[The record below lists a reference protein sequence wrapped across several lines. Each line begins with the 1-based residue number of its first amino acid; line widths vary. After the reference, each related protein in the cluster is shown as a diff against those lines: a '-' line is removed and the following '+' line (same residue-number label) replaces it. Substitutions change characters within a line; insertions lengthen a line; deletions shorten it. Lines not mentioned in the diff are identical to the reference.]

1 MLRSKKMIVKV
12 NAIGKQCPLPVIEAK
27 KAIEEMKGTGIVE
40 VSVDNEIA
48 VQNLKKLAA
57 HKKLESSDEKLS
69 ADLYIVKINVS
80 GVGEEEKSV
89 EDEIETAPET
99 GKKNTVVVLGSNIM
113 GNGSDELGEILMKGF
128 VFALTKQSTLPKTVL
143 LYNSGVKLASEGSD
157 SIADL
162 KVLEEEGVEI
172 LACGTCLSY
181 YDLSD
186 KLQVGSVTN
195 MYEIVEKMTEAANI
209 VRP

>member
-1 MLRSKKMIVKV
+1 MIVKV
-12 NAIGKQCPLPVIEAK
+12 NAVGKQCPLPVIEAK
-27 KAIEEMKGTGIVE
+27 KALEEMKGTGIVE

-69 ADLYIVKINVS
+69 NDLYIVKIKVS
-80 GVGEEEKSV
+80 GEGEEEKSV
-89 EDEIETAPET
+89 EDEIETAPEI
-99 GKKNTVVVLGSNIM
+99 GKKNTVVVLGSHIM

-128 VFALTKQSTLPKTVL
+128 VFALTKQNTLPKTVL

-172 LACGTCLSY
+172 LACGTCLNY
-181 YDLSD
+181 YELSD

-195 MYEIVEKMTEAANI
+195 MYEIVEKMTEASLI

>member
-1 MLRSKKMIVKV
+1 MIIKV
-12 NAIGKQCPLPVIEAK
+12 NAVGKQCPLPVIEAK
-27 KAIEEMKGTGIVE
+27 KAIEEMKGKGIVE

-48 VQNLKKLAA
+48 VQNLRKLAA
-57 HKKLESSDEKLS
+57 HKKLESSDEKRS
-69 ADLYIVKINVS
+69 DNLYIVKIAVNNE
-80 GVGEEEKSV
+80 GEEEKLV
-89 EDEIETAPET
+89 EDEIAPLQEA
-99 GKKNTVVVLGSNIM
+99 GKKNTVIVLGSNTM

-128 VFALTKQSTLPKTVL
+128 VFALTKQSTLPQTVL

-157 SIADL
+157 SIPDL

-172 LACGTCLSY
+172 LACGTCLNY
-181 YDLSD
+181 YELTE

-195 MYEIVEKMTEAANI
+195 MYEIAEKMTEAGFI

>member
-1 MLRSKKMIVKV
+1 MIVKV
-12 NAIGKQCPLPVIEAK
+12 NAVGKQCPLPVIEAK
-27 KAIEEMKGTGIVE
+27 KALEEMKGTGIVE

-69 ADLYIVKINVS
+69 NDLYIVKIKVS
-80 GVGEEEKSV
+80 GEGEEEKSV
-89 EDEIETAPET
+89 DDEIETAPET

-128 VFALTKQSTLPKTVL
+128 VFALTKQNTLPKTVL

-172 LACGTCLSY
+172 LACGTCLNY
-181 YDLSD
+181 YELSD

-195 MYEIVEKMTEAANI
+195 MYEIVEKMTEASLI

>member
-1 MLRSKKMIVKV
+1 MIVKV
-12 NAIGKQCPLPVIEAK
+12 NAVGKQCPLPVIEAK
-27 KAIEEMKGTGIVE
+27 KAIEEMKGMGVVE

-48 VQNLKKLAA
+48 VQNLRKLAA
-57 HKKLESSDEKLS
+57 HKKLESSDEKRS
-69 ADLYIVKINVS
+69 DNLYIVKIAVNNE
-80 GVGEEEKSV
+80 GKEEKLV
-89 EDEIETAPET
+89 EDEIAPLPET
-99 GKKNTVVVLGSNIM
+99 GKKNTIIVLGSNTM
-113 GNGSDELGEILMKGF
+113 GSGSDELGEILMKGF
-128 VFALTKQSTLPKTVL
+128 VFALTKQSTLPQTVL

-172 LACGTCLSY
+172 LACGTCLNY
-181 YDLSD
+181 YGLTE

-195 MYEIVEKMTEAANI
+195 MYEIAEKMTEAGLI

>member
-1 MLRSKKMIVKV
+1 MIVKV
-12 NAIGKQCPLPVIEAK
+12 NAVGKQCPLPVIEAK

-69 ADLYIVKINVS
+69 NDLYIVKITVS
-80 GVGEEEKSV
+80 GGGEEEKSV

-128 VFALTKQSTLPKTVL
+128 VFALTKVNVLPKTVL

-172 LACGTCLSY
+172 LACGTCLNY
-181 YDLSD
+181 YELSD

-195 MYEIVEKMTEAANI
+195 MYEIVEKMTEASLI

>member
-1 MLRSKKMIVKV
+1 MIIKV
-12 NAIGKQCPLPVIEAK
+12 NAVGKQCPLPVIEAK
-27 KAIEEMKGTGIVE
+27 KAIEEMKGHGIVE

-48 VQNLKKLAA
+48 VQNLRKLAA

-69 ADLYIVKINVS
+69 DNLYIVKIAVNNE
-80 GVGEEEKSV
+80 GEEEKLI
-89 EDEIETAPET
+89 EDEITPLPEIE
-99 GKKNTVVVLGSNIM
+99 KKNTVIVLGSNTM
-113 GNGSDELGEILMKGF
+113 GSGSDELGEILMKGF
-128 VFALTKQSTLPKTVL
+128 VFALTKQSTLPQTVL

-157 SIADL
+157 SIPDL

-181 YDLSD
+181 YELTE

-195 MYEIVEKMTEAANI
+195 MYEIAEKMTEAGFI

>member
-1 MLRSKKMIVKV
+1 MIVKV
-12 NAIGKQCPLPVIEAK
+12 NAVGKQCPLPVIEAK
-27 KAIEEMKGTGIVE
+27 KALEEIKGTGIVE

-69 ADLYIVKINVS
+69 NDLYIVKITVS
-80 GVGEEEKSV
+80 GEGEGEKSV
-89 EDEIETAPET
+89 EDEIEIAPEI

-128 VFALTKQSTLPKTVL
+128 VFALTKVNVLPKTVL

-172 LACGTCLSY
+172 LACGTCLNY
-181 YDLSD
+181 YELSD

-195 MYEIVEKMTEAANI
+195 MYEIVEKMTEASLI

>member
-1 MLRSKKMIVKV
+1 MIIKV
-12 NAIGKQCPLPVIEAK
+12 NAVGKQCPLPVIEAK
-27 KAIEEMKGTGIVE
+27 KAIEEMKGKGIVE

-48 VQNLKKLAA
+48 VQNLRKLAA
-57 HKKLESSDEKLS
+57 HKKLESSDEKRS
-69 ADLYIVKINVS
+69 DNLYIVKIAVNNE
-80 GVGEEEKSV
+80 GEEEKLI
-89 EDEIETAPET
+89 EDEITPLPEIE
-99 GKKNTVVVLGSNIM
+99 KKNTVIVLGSNTM

-128 VFALTKQSTLPKTVL
+128 VFALTKQSTLPQTVL

-157 SIADL
+157 SIPDL

-181 YDLSD
+181 YELTE

-195 MYEIVEKMTEAANI
+195 MYEIAEKMTEAGFI

>member
-1 MLRSKKMIVKV
+1 MIVKV
-12 NAIGKQCPLPVIEAK
+12 NAVGKQCPLPVIEAK
-27 KAIEEMKGTGIVE
+27 KAIEEMKGKGIVE

-48 VQNLKKLAA
+48 VQNLRKLAA
-57 HKKLESSDEKLS
+57 HKKLESSDEKRS
-69 ADLYIVKINVS
+69 DNLYIVKIAVNNE
-80 GVGEEEKSV
+80 GEEEKLV
-89 EDEIETAPET
+89 EDEIAPLQEA
-99 GKKNTVVVLGSNIM
+99 GKKNTVIVLGSNTM

-128 VFALTKQSTLPKTVL
+128 VFALTKQSTLPQTVL

-157 SIADL
+157 SIPDL

-181 YDLSD
+181 YELTE

-195 MYEIVEKMTEAANI
+195 MYEIAEKMTEAGFI

>member
-1 MLRSKKMIVKV
+1 MIVKV
-12 NAIGKQCPLPVIEAK
+12 NAVGKQCPLPVIEAK
-27 KAIEEMKGTGIVE
+27 KALEEMKGTGIVE

-69 ADLYIVKINVS
+69 NDLYIVKIKVS
-80 GVGEEEKSV
+80 GEGEEEKSV
-89 EDEIETAPET
+89 EDEIETAPEI

-128 VFALTKQSTLPKTVL
+128 VFALTKQNTLPKTVL

-172 LACGTCLSY
+172 LACGTCLNY
-181 YDLSD
+181 YELSD

-195 MYEIVEKMTEAANI
+195 MYEIVEKMTEASLI

>member
-1 MLRSKKMIVKV
+1 MIVKV
-12 NAIGKQCPLPVIEAK
+12 NAVGKQCPLPVIEAK

-69 ADLYIVKINVS
+69 NDLYIVKITVS
-80 GVGEEEKSV
+80 GEGEEDKSV
-89 EDEIETAPET
+89 EDEIETVQET

-128 VFALTKQSTLPKTVL
+128 VFALTKVNALPKTVL

-172 LACGTCLSY
+172 LACGTCLNY
-181 YDLSD
+181 YELSD

-195 MYEIVEKMTEAANI
+195 MYEIVEKMTEAALI

>member
-1 MLRSKKMIVKV
+1 MIIKV
-12 NAIGKQCPLPVIEAK
+12 NAVGKQCPLPVIEAK
-27 KAIEEMKGTGIVE
+27 KAIEEMKGKGIVE

-48 VQNLKKLAA
+48 VQNLRKLAA
-57 HKKLESSDEKLS
+57 HKKLESSDEKRS
-69 ADLYIVKINVS
+69 DNLYIVKIAVNNE
-80 GVGEEEKSV
+80 GEEEKLV
-89 EDEIETAPET
+89 EDEIAPLQEA
-99 GKKNTVVVLGSNIM
+99 GKKNTVIVLGSNTM

-128 VFALTKQSTLPKTVL
+128 VFALTKQSTLPQTVL

-157 SIADL
+157 SIPDL

-181 YDLSD
+181 YELTE

-195 MYEIVEKMTEAANI
+195 MYEIAEKMTEAGFI